1 MNNRITQKDLRSTE
15 YVGFLSDRL
24 DPASRGNAE
33 GKRVPLPKVRTI
45 ALNRGD
51 APNLIRGNRKFKQ

>member
-1 MNNRITQKDLRSTE
+1 MNKRITQKDLRSIE

-24 DPASRGNAE
+24 DPASRRHTQSN
-33 GKRVPLPKVRTI
+33 RVPLPKVRTI

-51 APNLIRGNRKFKQ
+51 SPNLIRGNRKVN